1 MSSIIGFLTSLI
13 WYQVLTLVVCT
24 LVAKMAESWCVS
36 HSQEVA
42 ITQLPTNYPS
52 LSSVLEMLKPFLI
65 QKVTEQK
72 GDEKVGPRRSPQS
85 NGKGPHSLNF
95 QSLKFG
101 RFTL

>member
-1 MSSIIGFLTSLI
+1 MLERWLRVGVCLI
-13 WYQVLTLVVCT
+13 ARRLQ
-24 LVAKMAESWCVS
+24 S
-36 HSQEVA
+36 
-42 ITQLPTNYPS
+42 QLPTNYPS

-65 QKVTEQK
+65 QKVTEPK
-72 GDEKVGPRRSPQS
+72 GEEKVGPRRSPQS